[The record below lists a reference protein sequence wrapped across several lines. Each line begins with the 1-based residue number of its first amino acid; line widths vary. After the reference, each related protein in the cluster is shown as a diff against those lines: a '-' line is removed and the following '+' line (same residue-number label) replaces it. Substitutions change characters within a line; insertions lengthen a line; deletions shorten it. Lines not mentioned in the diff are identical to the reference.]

1 MALPILPVAARIAR
15 VSQSRLAQPPP
26 EVNGMAESQGDW
38 YASLFASYAHASRF
52 EQLPE
57 ATVHEI
63 KRRVLDSIGVAMAAF
78 DEDAPTVARAYALE
92 LPHPAGATLWGTG
105 ARVTPEAA
113 SLANGVMVRYLDFND
128 TYLSREPLHPSDV
141 IPGLMALCQWRDRP
155 VRDLVAGVAVAYE
168 IGVALC
174 DSVSLRSRGWDH
186 VNYIAVAAAC
196 GAGTLL
202 GLTPSQ
208 IEHAI
213 SIATVPHA
221 SMRQTRAGE
230 LSMWKGAAAANST
243 RNAVFAALLAEKGFT
258 GPFQPFQGEMGF
270 LRQLLQVDDFD
281 SAPFQP
287 LEGGA
292 PPSRILDSYIKR
304 WPVEY
309 HAQSAVDIAV
319 DLRQQLG
326 ASDSADAVAGAVQSL
341 HIDTFGAAYEIIAM
355 DQEKWAPRT
364 RETADH
370 SMPYIVAV
378 ALLDGFVDSGSF
390 SDERLVDPR
399 VRSILDRSTLRMD
412 PELDKGYPEGIPNR
426 ITLTAADGRKL
437 VGEQSY
443 PRGHFHNRMSDAEV
457 EAKLLSNVEGRW
469 SEAQSR
475 RVIDLV
481 MSLERQSSLDALLSA
496 MAENAAG

>member
-1 MALPILPVAARIAR
+1 
-15 VSQSRLAQPPP
+15 
-26 EVNGMAESQGDW
+26 MAESLGDR
-38 YASLFASYAHASRF
+38 YASLFASYAHATRW

-78 DEDAPTVARAYALE
+78 DEDAPSAARAYALD
-92 LPHPAGATLWGTG
+92 LPHAGGATLWGTDV
-105 ARVTPEAA
+105 RVTPEAA

-141 IPGLMALCQWRDRP
+141 IPGLTALCQWRNRS
-155 VRDLVAGVAVAYE
+155 VRDLIAGVAVAYE

-174 DSVSLRSRGWDH
+174 DSVSLRARGWDH

-202 GLTPSQ
+202 GLSPSQ
-208 IEHAI
+208 IEHAV

-270 LRQLLQVDDFD
+270 LRQLLRVDDFD
-281 SAPFQP
+281 STPFQP
-287 LEGGA
+287 MEEGA
-292 PPSRILDSYIKR
+292 PPSRILDTYIKR

-326 ASDSADAVAGAVQSL
+326 AADSTSAMESV
-341 HIDTFGAAYEIIAM
+341 HIDTFGVAYEIIAM
-355 DQEKWAPRT
+355 DPEKWAPKT

-378 ALLDGFVDSGSF
+378 ALLDGTVTSESF
-390 SDERLVDPR
+390 SDERLADPR
-399 VRSILDRSTLRMD
+399 VRSLLDRTTLSMD

-426 ITLTAADGRKL
+426 ITVTTADGRTL

-443 PRGHFHNRMSDAEV
+443 PRGHYHNPMTDAEV

-481 MSLERQSSLDALLSA
+481 MGLEQQPSLDVLLSA
-496 MAENAAG
+496 MTGDVAG